1 MRRMGEDGRVS
12 ATVGREGA
20 DDGERAS
27 TSGLNPEL
35 TAGLVAE
42 VRRGA
47 PARSRGTRWG
57 KVGEGSKSTKLSEVA
72 RAPPPGGKGG
82 LAGLWEGRCGGGG
95 CPAAV
100 PAASWPPLA
109 GAQVGGRQL
118 PAPSSRHP
126 RYLPGPPAKREEA
139 ESPWGRARNF
149 AASGRA
155 RAGVRGFS
163 CRRLELGEFLSLPAL
178 RRRGG
183 RLPGRPGAG
192 S

>member
-1 MRRMGEDGRVS
+1 MPTSLAGPP
-12 ATVGREGA
+12 ATGG
-20 DDGERAS
+20 GRAS

-95 CPAAV
+95 DAQLL
-100 PAASWPPLA
+100 SPPPP
-109 GAQVGGRQL
+109 GPHS
-118 PAPSSRHP
+118 PAPKWEDDSCP
-126 RYLPGPPAKREEA
+126 LPPPDTPATCPVPQR
-139 ESPWGRARNF
+139 SVRRLRARG
-149 AASGRA
+149 AEP
-155 RAGVRGFS
+155 VT
-163 CRRLELGEFLSLPAL
+163 LQP
-178 RRRGG
+178 RGG
-183 RLPGRPGAG
+183 REPASGAPLVG
-192 S
+192 D